1 MDGLSDNYIMNNDNC
16 RFCNNPLSQIFLDLG
31 TTPLANS
38 FLSESNLNNNEPF
51 FPLQVYV
58 CEKCYL
64 FQLKQFKTPSEIFSN
79 YAYFSSYSSSWLK
92 HAENYVDMILDR
104 FLFNENSLV
113 IELASNDGYLLQFFN
128 KKNIPVLGIEPA
140 KNVAKIAIQN
150 NINTMVDFF
159 SENLAYDLKNN
170 GKQADL
176 IIANNV
182 LAHVPE
188 LNDFVKGIK
197 ILLKD
202 NGIAT
207 IEFPHLLN
215 LIQKNQFDTIY
226 HEHFSYFSLFTIMN
240 IFSYHD
246 LEIFDVEEICT
257 HGGSLRLYVKHKNN
271 NIFSVTNNVKIVLD
285 KEKKSKLDDIN
296 TYKIFSNN
304 VYLSKKKLFN
314 FFLLCKKSNKKII
327 GYGAPAKGNTLL
339 NFCKI
344 DQTMLSYTVDKSI
357 QKQGLYLPGTHI
369 PIKSPEEIKKSKPDY
384 LLILPWNLQNEI
396 IEEMNFIREWGG
408 KFVIPIP
415 EVKII

>member
-1 MDGLSDNYIMNNDNC
+1 MNTDNC
-16 RFCNNPLSQIFLDLG
+16 RFCGNDLSQIFLDLG
-31 TTPLANS
+31 ITPLANS
-38 FLSESNLNNNEPF
+38 FLKKSELNNNESF

-64 FQLKQFKTPSEIFSN
+64 FQLKQFQTPNEIFSN

-92 HAENYVDMILDR
+92 HAENYVEMILER
-104 FLFNENSLV
+104 FPLNQNSLV
-113 IELASNDGYLLQFFN
+113 IELASNDGYLLQYFN

-140 KNVAKIAIQN
+140 ENVAKIAIEN
-150 NINTMVDFF
+150 DINTTIDFF
-159 SENLAYDLKNN
+159 SENLAYNLKNN
-170 GKQADL
+170 KKQADL

-188 LNDFVKGIK
+188 LNNFVKGIK
-197 ILLKD
+197 ILLKN

-215 LIQKNQFDTIY
+215 LIEKNQFDTIY
-226 HEHFSYFSLFTIMN
+226 HEHFSYFSLFTVMN
-240 IFSYHD
+240 IFSSHD
-246 LEIFDVEEICT
+246 LEIFDIEELST
-257 HGGSLRLYVKHKNN
+257 HGGSLRLYVKHTQNN
-271 NIFSVTNNVKIVLD
+271 LFSITDNVKIILD
-285 KEKKSKLDDIN
+285 KEKEAKLDDIN
-296 TYKIFSNN
+296 TYKIFSNK
-304 VYLSKKKLFN
+304 VYLAKKNLN
-314 FFLLCKKSNKKII
+314 DFFLSCKQSNKKII

-344 DQTMLSYTVDKSI
+344 DKNMLLYTVDKSK

-396 IEEMNFIREWGG
+396 MDEMNFIRDWGG

-415 EVKII
+415 EVKIL

>member
-1 MDGLSDNYIMNNDNC
+1 MNTDNC
-16 RFCNNPLSQIFLDLG
+16 RFCENNLSQIFLDLG
-31 TTPLANS
+31 TTPLSNS
-38 FLSESNLNNNEPF
+38 FLNKSDLNNDEPF
-51 FPLQVYV
+51 FPLQVYF

-64 FQLKQFKTPSEIFSN
+64 FQLKQFKTPNEIFSN

-92 HAENYVDMILDR
+92 HAENYVNMIVDR
-104 FLFNENSLV
+104 FSFNQNSLV
-113 IELASNDGYLLQFFN
+113 VELASNDGYLLQYFN

-140 KNVAKIAIQN
+140 ENIAKIAIEN
-150 NINTMVDFF
+150 NINTTVDFF
-159 SENLAYDLKNN
+159 SENLAYNLKNN

-188 LNDFVKGIK
+188 LNDFVEGIK
-197 ILLKD
+197 ILLKN

-215 LIQKNQFDTIY
+215 LIEENQFDTIY
-226 HEHFSYFSLFTIMN
+226 HEHFSYFSLFTVLN
-240 IFSYHD
+240 IFSSHD
-246 LEIFDVEEICT
+246 LEIFDVEEIPT
-257 HGGSLRLYVKHKNN
+257 HGGSLRLYIKHKKN
-271 NIFSVTNNVKIVLD
+271 NIFSITDNVKIVLD
-285 KEKKSKLDDIN
+285 KEKEAKLDDIN
-296 TYKIFSNN
+296 TYKLFSNK
-304 VYLSKKKLFN
+304 VYLSKQKLNN
-314 FFLLCKKSNKKII
+314 FFKLCKKSNKKII

-344 DQTMLSYTVDKSI
+344 DSIMLPFTVDKSL

-396 IEEMNFIREWGG
+396 MDQMHFIRDWGG

>member
-1 MDGLSDNYIMNNDNC
+1 MSSDNC
-16 RFCNNPLSQIFLDLG
+16 RFCGNDLSQIFLDLG
-31 TTPLANS
+31 ITPLANS
-38 FLSESNLNNNEPF
+38 FLKKSNLNNHESF
-51 FPLQVYV
+51 LPLQVYV

-64 FQLKQFKTPSEIFSN
+64 FQLKQFKSPVEIFSN

-92 HAENYVDMILDR
+92 HAENYVEMILNR
-104 FLFNENSLV
+104 FSLDENSLV
-113 IELASNDGYLLQFFN
+113 VELASNDGYLLQYFN

-140 KNVAKIAIQN
+140 ENVAKIAIKN
-150 NINTMVDFF
+150 NIDTTIDFF
-159 SENLAYDLKNN
+159 SESLANNLKNN
-170 GKQADL
+170 KKQADL

-197 ILLKD
+197 ILLSDK
-202 NGIAT
+202 GIAT

-215 LIQKNQFDTIY
+215 LIEKNQFDTIY
-226 HEHFSYFSLFTIMN
+226 HEHFSYFSLFTVKN
-240 IFSYHD
+240 IFSFHE
-246 LEIFDVEEICT
+246 LEIFDVEELST
-257 HGGSLRLYVKHKNN
+257 HGGSLRLYVKHQQNDF
-271 NIFSVTNNVKIVLD
+271 FSTTDNVKIILD
-285 KEKKSKLDDIN
+285 KEKEAKLDDIN
-296 TYKIFSNN
+296 TYEIFSNN
-304 VYLSKKKLFN
+304 VYLAKKKLN
-314 FFLLCKKSNKKII
+314 DFFLSCKQSNKKII

-344 DQTMLSYTVDKSI
+344 DKNMLLYTVDKST

-396 IEEMNFIREWGG
+396 MDEMNFIRDWGG

-415 EVKII
+415 EVKIL

>member
-1 MDGLSDNYIMNNDNC
+1 MNTDNC
-16 RFCNNPLSQIFLDLG
+16 RFCENNLSQIFLDLG
-31 TTPLANS
+31 TTPLSNS
-38 FLSESNLNNNEPF
+38 FLNKSDLNNDEPF

-64 FQLKQFKTPSEIFSN
+64 FQLKQFKTPNEIFSN
-79 YAYFSSYSSSWLK
+79 YAYFSSYSSTWLK

-104 FLFNENSLV
+104 FSFNQNSLV
-113 IELASNDGYLLQFFN
+113 IELASNDGYLLQYFN

-140 KNVAKIAIQN
+140 ENIAKIAIEN
-150 NINTMVDFF
+150 NINTTVDFF
-159 SENLAYDLKNN
+159 SENLAYNLKNN

-188 LNDFVKGIK
+188 LNDFVEGIK
-197 ILLKD
+197 ILLKN

-215 LIQKNQFDTIY
+215 LIEENQFDTIY
-226 HEHFSYFSLFTIMN
+226 HEHFSYFSLFTAMN
-240 IFSYHD
+240 IFSFHD
-246 LEIFDVEEICT
+246 LEIFDVEEIST
-257 HGGSLRLYVKHKNN
+257 HGGSLRLYIKHKKN
-271 NIFSVTNNVKIVLD
+271 NIFSITDNVKIVLD
-285 KEKKSKLDDIN
+285 KEKEAKLDDIN
-296 TYKIFSNN
+296 TYKLFSNK
-304 VYLSKKKLFN
+304 VYLSKQKLNN
-314 FFLLCKKSNKKII
+314 FFKLCKKSNKKII

-344 DQTMLSYTVDKSI
+344 DSIMLPFTVDKSL

-396 IEEMNFIREWGG
+396 MDQMHFIRDWGG

>member
-1 MDGLSDNYIMNNDNC
+1 MNTDNC
-16 RFCNNPLSQIFLDLG
+16 RFCENKLSQIFLDLG
-31 TTPLANS
+31 TTPLSNS
-38 FLSESNLNNNEPF
+38 FLNKSDLNNDEPF

-64 FQLKQFKTPSEIFSN
+64 FQLKQFKTPNEIFSN

-92 HAENYVDMILDR
+92 HAENYVNMIVDR
-104 FLFNENSLV
+104 FSFNQNSLV
-113 IELASNDGYLLQFFN
+113 VELASNDGYLLQYFN

-140 KNVAKIAIQN
+140 ENIAKIAIEN
-150 NINTMVDFF
+150 NINTTVDFF
-159 SENLAYDLKNN
+159 SENLAYNLKNN

-188 LNDFVKGIK
+188 LNDFVEGIK
-197 ILLKD
+197 ILLKN

-207 IEFPHLLN
+207 IEFPYLLN
-215 LIQKNQFDTIY
+215 LIEENQFDTIY
-226 HEHFSYFSLFTIMN
+226 HEHFSYFSLFTVMN
-240 IFSYHD
+240 IFSFHD
-246 LEIFDVEEICT
+246 LKIFDVEEIPT
-257 HGGSLRLYVKHKNN
+257 HGGSLRLYIKHKKN
-271 NIFSVTNNVKIVLD
+271 NIFSITDNVKIVLD
-285 KEKKSKLDDIN
+285 KEKEAKLDDIN
-296 TYKIFSNN
+296 TYKLFSNK
-304 VYLSKKKLFN
+304 VYLSKQKLNN
-314 FFLLCKKSNKKII
+314 FFELCKKSNKKII

-344 DQTMLSYTVDKSI
+344 DSIMLPFTVDKSL

-396 IEEMNFIREWGG
+396 MDQMHFIRDWGG

>member
-1 MDGLSDNYIMNNDNC
+1 MNTDNC
-16 RFCNNPLSQIFLDLG
+16 RFCENNLSKFFLDLG

-38 FLSESNLNNNEPF
+38 FINKHDLSNDELF

-64 FQLKQFKTPSEIFSN
+64 FQLKQFKTPNEIFSN
-79 YAYFSSYSSSWLK
+79 YAYFSSYSSTWLK

-104 FLFNENSLV
+104 FSFNQNSLV
-113 IELASNDGYLLQFFN
+113 IELASNDGYLLQYFN

-140 KNVAKIAIQN
+140 ENIAKIAIEN
-150 NINTMVDFF
+150 NINTTVDFF
-159 SENLAYDLKNN
+159 SENLAYNLKNN

-202 NGIAT
+202 NGICT

-215 LIQKNQFDTIY
+215 LIKKNQFDTIY
-226 HEHFSYFSLFTIMN
+226 HEHFSYFSLFTAMN
-240 IFSYHD
+240 IFSFHD
-246 LEIFDVEEICT
+246 LEIFDVEEIST
-257 HGGSLRLYVKHKNN
+257 HGGSLRLYIKHKKNS
-271 NIFSVTNNVKIVLD
+271 IFSTTDNVKIVLD
-285 KEKKSKLDDIN
+285 KEKKAKLNDIN
-296 TYKIFSNN
+296 TYKLFSNN
-304 VYLSKKKLFN
+304 VQLSKQKLNN
-314 FFLLCKKSNKKII
+314 FFISCKQSNKKII

-339 NFCKI
+339 NCCKI
-344 DQTMLSYTVDKSI
+344 DSTMLPYTVDKSI
-357 QKQGLYLPGTHI
+357 EKQGLYLPGTHI

-396 IEEMNFIREWGG
+396 MDEMNFIRDWGG